1 MHRCAGGQVLKN
13 AVKTTEDL
21 YLLFERVFRAVSVEV
36 NDSRSIDARGLID
49 RRISLI
55 AQAPFTSRS
64 TQKKRAI
71 WRSITRLA
79 YLAADAPAMS
89 DFRVGHHRG
98 AVPAVSDGREWQ
110 KGGHCSTEGRNGR
123 DRRRAGDAARIQ
135 RKIHDQAKKHG
146 TSYRGKLRTPGSG
159 AESGRRARLGD
170 GQQTIRWRR
179 KVR

>member
-64 TQKKRAI
+64 TQKKGH
-71 WRSITRLA
+71 LA
-79 YLAADAPAMS
+79 VNYKTCIPC
-89 DFRVGHHRG
+89 
-98 AVPAVSDGREWQ
+98 GRCASHERFP
-110 KGGHCSTEGRNGR
+110 C
-123 DRRRAGDAARIQ
+123 
-135 RKIHDQAKKHG
+135 
-146 TSYRGKLRTPGSG
+146 RTPSGCGSG
-159 AESGRRARLGD
+159 SVRR
-170 GQQTIRWRR
+170 T
-179 KVR
+179 